1 MPDTRESSSRS
12 TGRTR
17 HTSRNR
23 PSRGTRG
30 GDMDPGQMA
39 PRKVSLQD
47 IMRPAVGVT
56 PDTPARAVLKV
67 LPENR
72 MPGVPVVDANKH
84 LVGFV
89 SDGHLL
95 ASALPKYLA
104 TIEDLSFIKESGD
117 AWVHY
122 LAESADRP
130 VSEVM
135 SSEVSSVELGK
146 SEVTVAH
153 KMVHDGASSVVV
165 TENGKLVGIVN
176 RLDLYAAVMGI
187 EIE

>member
-1 MPDTRESSSRS
+1 
-12 TGRTR
+12 
-17 HTSRNR
+17 
-23 PSRGTRG
+23 
-30 GDMDPGQMA
+30 MDPMKKP
-39 PRKVSLQD
+39 PRQVSLED
-47 IMRPAVGVT
+47 IMRPAVSVT
-56 PDTPARAVLKV
+56 PDTPARAVLQV
-67 LPENR
+67 LSKSR
-72 MPGVPVVDANKH
+72 VPGVPVVDANGY

-104 TIEDLSFIKESGD
+104 TMEDLSFIRESGD

-135 SSEVSSVELGK
+135 STEVSSVELGK
-146 SEVTVAH
+146 SEVAVAH
-153 KMVHDGASSVVV
+153 KMVHDGASSVMV

-187 EIE
+187 EVE

>member
-1 MPDTRESSSRS
+1 VEPKGMPR
-12 TGRTR
+12 
-17 HTSRNR
+17 
-23 PSRGTRG
+23 
-30 GDMDPGQMA
+30 
-39 PRKVSLQD
+39 RKVRLED

-56 PDTPARAVLKV
+56 PDTPARAALKI
-67 LPENR
+67 LSENK
-72 MPGVPVVDANKH
+72 MAGVPVIDADGY

-104 TIEDLSFIKESGD
+104 AMEDLSFVKESGD

-135 SSEVSSVELGK
+135 SREVSSVESGT
-146 SEVTVAH
+146 SEVVVAH
-153 KMVHDGASSVVV
+153 KMVRDGASSVMV
-165 TENGKLVGIVN
+165 TKNSKLVGIVN
-176 RLDLYAAVMGI
+176 RLDLYAAVVGI
-187 EIE
+187 EVD

>member
-1 MPDTRESSSRS
+1 MENYTADETYVEEP
-12 TGRTR
+12 
-17 HTSRNR
+17 
-23 PSRGTRG
+23 PSIGTRG
-30 GDMDPGQMA
+30 SDMDPGQLT
-39 PRKVSLQD
+39 PRQVSLQD
-47 IMRPAVGVT
+47 IMRPAVAVT
-56 PDTPARAVLKV
+56 LDTPARAVLKV
-67 LPENR
+67 LSENR
-72 MPGVPVVDANKH
+72 VPGVPVVDANGH

-95 ASALPKYLA
+95 ASALPKYLS

-122 LAESADRP
+122 LADSADRP

-146 SEVTVAH
+146 SEVAVAH
-153 KMVHDGASSVVV
+153 KMVHDGASSVMV
-165 TENGKLVGIVN
+165 TENGKLIGTVN

-187 EIE
+187 EVQ

>member
-1 MPDTRESSSRS
+1 MEPMKK
-12 TGRTR
+12 
-17 HTSRNR
+17 
-23 PSRGTRG
+23 P
-30 GDMDPGQMA
+30 
-39 PRKVSLQD
+39 PRKVSLED
-47 IMRPAVGVT
+47 IMRPAVSVT

-67 LPENR
+67 LAENR
-72 MPGVPVVDANKH
+72 LPGVPVVDANGY

-89 SDGHLL
+89 SDAHLL

-104 TIEDLSFIKESGD
+104 TMEDLSFIRESGD

-135 SSEVSSVELGK
+135 STEVSSVELGK
-146 SEVTVAH
+146 SEVAVAH
-153 KMVHDGASSVVV
+153 KMVHDGASSVIV
-165 TENGKLVGIVN
+165 TENGKLVGIVS

-187 EIE
+187 QVE

>member
-1 MPDTRESSSRS
+1 VEPKGMPR
-12 TGRTR
+12 
-17 HTSRNR
+17 
-23 PSRGTRG
+23 
-30 GDMDPGQMA
+30 
-39 PRKVSLQD
+39 RKVRLED

-56 PDTPARAVLKV
+56 PDTPARAALKI
-67 LPENR
+67 LSEIK
-72 MPGVPVVDANKH
+72 MAGVPVIDADGY

-104 TIEDLSFIKESGD
+104 AMEDLSFVKESGD

-135 SSEVSSVELGK
+135 SREVSSVESGT
-146 SEVTVAH
+146 SEVVVAH
-153 KMVHDGASSVVV
+153 KMVRDGASSVMV
-165 TENGKLVGIVN
+165 TKNSKLVGIVN
-176 RLDLYAAVMGI
+176 RLDLYAAVVGI
-187 EIE
+187 EVD